1 MKRFLRVSIASIL
14 LAMSALALAAAQAP
28 LEIVQTTT
36 GGVLARVQADK
47 ENLRADPGKMYN
59 LVSELIFPHF
69 DFAVMAQWV
78 LGDSWAGADET
89 TRSAFVDQF
98 RKLLVRTYA
107 TALLEFSDQTI
118 GYPDNE
124 QSIQNSTATVRQ
136 EISQP
141 GSESI
146 PIVYRLHNKTGDWK
160 VFDVSVDG
168 VSLIKTYRASF
179 AAAIKNDGLAALIK
193 SLEAKNQQFASR
205 AQ

>member
-1 MKRFLRVSIASIL
+1 MKRFLRVSMASL
-14 LAMSALALAAAQAP
+14 LLLLSALAFAANQAP
-28 LEIVQTTT
+28 LDIVRTTT
-36 GGVLARVQADK
+36 DSVLARVKADK
-47 ENLRADPGKMYN
+47 DALRADPGKMYD

-69 DFAVMAQWV
+69 DFGIMAQWV
-78 LGDSWAGADET
+78 LGDSWASADEA
-89 TRSAFVDQF
+89 TRASFVDQF

-118 GYPDNE
+118 GYPDVEPAAAAN
-124 QSIQNSTATVRQ
+124 TATVKQ

-179 AAAIKNDGLAALIK
+179 AAAIKNDGLPALIQN
-193 SLEAKNQQFASR
+193 LEAKNQQFAAK